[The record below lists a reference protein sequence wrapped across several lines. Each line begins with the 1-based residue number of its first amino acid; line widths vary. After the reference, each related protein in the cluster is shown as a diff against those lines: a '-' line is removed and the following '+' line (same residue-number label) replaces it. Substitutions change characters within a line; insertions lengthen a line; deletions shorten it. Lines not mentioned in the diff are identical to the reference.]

1 MSNEHEPRH
10 GEHEATHNPA
20 NPGQPTGTVGNPYA
34 QFQEPAP
41 QVPHNGWAP
50 SASSHGNA
58 GGVPSSNAGGNPGG
72 EGQWQAASA
81 PAAPSTAAQFGGD
94 VPGTEPHT
102 NEWGAQPGTPEHP
115 GQPAAGEAAPGQ
127 VGFPTALAAPAR
139 AKRTVGLGTALALM
153 LAGSIGAGVL
163 TAATLGNSNHITHDY
178 SALNEKSVSR
188 AENAQPGSVEEV
200 AQRVLPSVVSIQVST
215 RKGAGEGSGSI
226 ISADGQ
232 VLTNH
237 HVVGDAK
244 NGGVIDVTLNDGSVH
259 PADYVASDASTD
271 IAVIKI
277 RDVKNLPVLNFG
289 DSSQVA
295 VGQEVVAIG
304 SPLGL
309 SATVTSGI
317 VSALNR
323 PVRASGGEG
332 GESSLIDAIQTDAA
346 INPGN
351 SGGPLVDMHGNLV
364 GMNSVIASLS
374 SGSSQQSGSIG
385 LGFAIPANQAKR
397 IAQQLVETGEV
408 KQPVIGVKVSQN
420 SEYRGAL
427 VAAVDP
433 GSPADKAG
441 IGRGDMVTKV
451 NDRVIDNADALIA
464 AVRSQEFGS
473 TVKLEITKP
482 DSKEK
487 RTVDVTLPTAG

>member
-1 MSNEHEPRH
+1 MNDRQEPQHH
-10 GEHEATHNPA
+10 GEDEAATKNFATNPPDLHAYEPEVDQHASQPRNPYEALNSHHGWAASTSSFAQPAPQQAPQPEQNQPVHNQPEHNQWA
-20 NPGQPTGTVGNPYA
+20 QQVSSTNPGQ
-34 QFQEPAP
+34 F
-41 QVPHNGWAP
+41 
-50 SASSHGNA
+50 
-58 GGVPSSNAGGNPGG
+58 
-72 EGQWQAASA
+72 
-81 PAAPSTAAQFGGD
+81 
-94 VPGTEPHT
+94 
-102 NEWGAQPGTPEHP
+102 AQPGLPSSGAP
-115 GQPAAGEAAPGQ
+115 MDPFAPQQPVRKE
-127 VGFPTALAAPAR
+127 
-139 AKRTVGLGTALALM
+139 KRKVGLGTALALM
-153 LAGSIGAGVL
+153 LVGSIGTGVL
-163 TAATLGNSNHITHDY
+163 TAATLGGGKHVTHDY
-178 SALNEKSVSR
+178 SALTEKSVSR
-188 AENAQPGSVEEV
+188 PEGVAPGSVEDV
-200 AQRVLPSVVSIQVST
+200 AHRVLPSVVSIQVAT

-226 ISADGQ
+226 ISSDGK

-244 NGGVIDVTLNDGSVH
+244 NGGVIDVTLNDGSVR
-259 PADYVASDASTD
+259 PADFIASDASTD
-271 IAVIKI
+271 IAVIQI
-277 RDVKNLPVLNFG
+277 RDVQNLPVLNFG

-323 PVRASGGEG
+323 PVRASGGGG

-351 SGGPLVDMHGNLV
+351 SGGPLVDMQGNLV

-374 SGSSQQSGSIG
+374 SGGSQQSGSIG

-397 IAQQLVETGEV
+397 IAQQLIETGQVE
-408 KQPVIGVKVSQN
+408 QPVIGVKVSQN
-420 SEYRGAL
+420 SDYRGAL
-427 VAAVDP
+427 VAGVDP
-433 GSPADKAG
+433 GSAADKAG
-441 IGRGDMVTKV
+441 ITKGDLVTKV

-473 TVKLEITKP
+473 TVKLEVTKP

-487 RTVDVTLPTAG
+487 RTVDVKLPEAKK

>member
-1 MSNEHEPRH
+1 MAGWPATESAEVPAEPKSKRK
-10 GEHEATHNPA
+10 
-20 NPGQPTGTVGNPYA
+20 VGLA
-34 QFQEPAP
+34 
-41 QVPHNGWAP
+41 
-50 SASSHGNA
+50 
-58 GGVPSSNAGGNPGG
+58 
-72 EGQWQAASA
+72 
-81 PAAPSTAAQFGGD
+81 
-94 VPGTEPHT
+94 
-102 NEWGAQPGTPEHP
+102 
-115 GQPAAGEAAPGQ
+115 
-127 VGFPTALAAPAR
+127 TAL
-139 AKRTVGLGTALALM
+139 GLM
-153 LAGSIGAGVL
+153 LVASIGTGVL
-163 TAATLGNSNHITHDY
+163 TAATVGKPSHVTHDY
-178 SALNEKSVSR
+178 NALNEKSVPR
-188 AENAQPGSVEEV
+188 AENLPAGSVEAV
-200 AQRVLPSVVSIQVST
+200 AQRVLPSVVSIQVSS
-215 RKGAGEGSGSI
+215 RRGSGEGSGSI
-226 ISADGQ
+226 ISSDGQ

-244 NGGVIDVTLNDGSVH
+244 NGGLIEVTLNDGSVH

-277 RDVKNLPVLNFG
+277 RDVQGLPVLKFG

-351 SGGPLVDMHGNLV
+351 SGGPLVDMEGNLI

-374 SGSSQQSGSIG
+374 SGSSGQSGSIG

-397 IAQQLVETGEV
+397 IAQQLVETGQV
-408 KQPVIGVKVSQN
+408 KQPVIGVKVSQS

-427 VAAVDP
+427 VAEVDP
-433 GSPADKAG
+433 KSPAGQAG
-441 IGRGDMVTKV
+441 VSRGDLVTKV

-464 AVRSQEFGS
+464 AVRSQEFGQ
-473 TVKLEITKP
+473 TITLEIMKP
-482 DSKEK
+482 DTKE
-487 RTVDVTLPTAG
+487 THTIQVTLPPQ